1 MPTKSEFRPLSLQE
15 IDIVAGG
22 ASLSPEQLAHG
33 RAIIKGTDGSSP
45 DESASFLGKFI
56 RGLIKL

>member
-1 MPTKSEFRPLSLQE
+1 MPTMSEIRTLSLQE
-15 IDIVAGG
+15 IDLAAGG

-45 DESASFLGKFI
+45 EDSASFLGKFI